1 MPLSPGKTALL
12 HYWMTNMR
20 GGENVLAE
28 IAGIVPLEA
37 QSAGTP
43 VIALGIGG
51 ALDTV
56 VPGKTGIFFDHPE
69 TDSLAEAILEFEKI
83 TINSENC
90 RLNAQKFT
98 PAIFRKEFVEKAGL
112 SRMG

>member
-1 MPLSPGKTALL
+1 MFLQRSPGLFRWK
-12 HYWMTNMR
+12 R
-20 GGENVLAE
+20 K
-28 IAGIVPLEA
+28 VPPP
-37 QSAGTP
+37 P

-69 TDSLAEAILEFEKI
+69 TDSLAEAILEFEKF